1 MSRAHPEKK
10 KGRTGGAF
18 CALLLATSVLALLRP
33 TALHAQETELRGEVS
48 ESAIL
53 SDQQRR
59 ARQLSKANTQV
70 KPAPADTTP
79 TENTPTAYVP
89 ASDGALP
96 DGTDPSQAGAN
107 SIFDPPAAT
116 DDSFADQPPTVQPRR
131 PSTAKQRAA
140 DADKTKDKTK
150 AADKK
155 KPGQTTDQTTTG
167 TTSTSTAADDTD
179 QDTAN
184 RRALTID
191 SVDRQ
196 KLDPGAERTDAIEGQ
211 KKKPE
216 DDPYAATGIKVGSF
230 LLRPTLEQGVTVTSN
245 ADSSAGGKSAV
256 LSETALRFS
265 ATSDWRENSAVIDGY
280 GNFRNTIS
288 GQKINEGRGR
298 IEGTLNVDLDN
309 ELRAI
314 AKLGYEIAP
323 ESASSPDAIAGVTS
337 QPIRQTVDGSLAVK
351 KDVGKLRF
359 ALTGAV
365 SHDIYGDAKLT
376 NGTILSQKDRD
387 STLYTATL
395 RTGYEISPA
404 ITPFAEVEVG
414 RRAYDLRVD
423 SSGFERSSTR
433 LGARAGVEVDM
444 GEKLAGEF
452 SAGWL
457 REAID
462 DNRLEANSGASVN
475 ADLKWSPERGTI
487 IGLTAQTMIEGTT
500 TANESGDILYSG
512 RLTGERQ
519 IRADLTGNA
528 ALGLDW
534 RNYTGSDGHDMTL
547 SAEAGLTW
555 WLNRYVGL
563 TSRARTEKLT
573 SNLPGR
579 NYTANSIYLGLKL
592 QR

>member
-1 MSRAHPEKK
+1 M
-10 KGRTGGAF
+10 
-18 CALLLATSVLALLRP
+18 LLATSVLALLRP

-70 KPAPADTTP
+70 KPAPADTAP
-79 TENTPTAYVP
+79 TGNTPTAYVP
-89 ASDGALP
+89 AGDGALP
-96 DGTDPSQAGAN
+96 DDTEPSQAGAN
-107 SIFDPPAAT
+107 SIFDPPAT
-116 DDSFADQPPTVQPRR
+116 IDDSFVDKPPTVQPRR

-140 DADKTKDKTK
+140 ADADKAKDKTK

-155 KPGQTTDQTTTG
+155 KPGKATDQTTTAATPDG
-167 TTSTSTAADDTD
+167 TAAGDAD

-184 RRALTID
+184 RRVLTVD
-191 SVDRQ
+191 GVDRR

-211 KKKPE
+211 KKKLE

-230 LLRPTLEQGVTVTSN
+230 LLRPTLEQGVAVTSN

-265 ATSDWRENSAVIDGY
+265 AASDWRENSAVIDGY

-288 GQKINEGRGR
+288 GQKINEARGR
-298 IEGTLNVDLDN
+298 IQGTYNVDLDN

-323 ESASSPDAIAGVTS
+323 ESASAPDAIAGVTS
-337 QPIRQTVDGSLAVK
+337 QPIRQTVDGSLAVE

-376 NGTILSQKDRD
+376 DGTVLSQKDQD
-387 STLYTATL
+387 NTLYTATL

-404 ITPFAEVEVG
+404 LTPFAEIELG
-414 RRAYDLRVD
+414 RRVYGQRIDNK
-423 SSGFERSSTR
+423 GFERSSTR
-433 LGARAGVEVDM
+433 LGARAGIEVDM
-444 GEKLAGEF
+444 GEKLKGEF

-462 DNRLEANSGASVN
+462 DKNLEAISGATIN

-487 IGLTAQTMIEGTT
+487 IGLTGQTTVEGTT
-500 TANESGDILYSG
+500 NAGKSGDILYSG

>member
-1 MSRAHPEKK
+1 MSRALPEKK

-70 KPAPADTTP
+70 KPAPADTAP

-96 DGTDPSQAGAN
+96 DDTDPSQAGAN
-107 SIFDPPAAT
+107 SIFDTPATT
-116 DDSFADQPPTVQPRR
+116 DESFADQPPTVQPRR

-140 DADKTKDKTK
+140 AADKTKDKTK

-167 TTSTSTAADDTD
+167 TTPTDTTTADTD

-245 ADSSAGGKSAV
+245 ADSSSGGTSAV

-265 ATSDWRENSAVIDGY
+265 AASDWRENSAVIDGY
-280 GNFRNTIS
+280 GTFRNSIS

-298 IEGTLNVDLDN
+298 IEGTYNVDLDN

-414 RRAYDLRVD
+414 RRAYDLHVD

-487 IGLTAQTMIEGTT
+487 IGLTGQTTIEGTT
-500 TANESGDILYSG
+500 AANESGDILYSG

>member
-1 MSRAHPEKK
+1 MSRAQPEKK
-10 KGRTGGAF
+10 KGRMGRAF

-96 DGTDPSQAGAN
+96 DDTDPPQAGAN
-107 SIFDPPAAT
+107 SIFEPPATT
-116 DDSFADQPPTVQPRR
+116 DESFADQPPTVQPRR

-140 DADKTKDKTK
+140 DADKAKTK

-155 KPGQTTDQTTTG
+155 KPGQATDATTTG
-167 TTSTSTAADDTD
+167 TTSDGTAADDTD

-184 RRALTID
+184 RRALTVD

-216 DDPYAATGIKVGSF
+216 DDPYRATGIKVGSF

-245 ADSSAGGKSAV
+245 ADSSSGGKSAV

-265 ATSDWRENSAVIDGY
+265 AASDWRENSAVIDGY

-298 IEGTLNVDLDN
+298 IEGSLNVDLDN

-323 ESASSPDAIAGVTS
+323 ESASSPNAIPGVAS
-337 QPIRQTVDGSLAVK
+337 QPIRQTVDGSLAIK

-365 SHDIYGDAKLT
+365 SHDFYGDAKLS
-376 NGTILSQKDRD
+376 GGMVLSQKDRD

-423 SSGFERSSTR
+423 SGGFERSSTR

-462 DNRLEANSGASVN
+462 DTSLEANSGASVN

-487 IGLTAQTMIEGTT
+487 IGLTARTMIEGTT
-500 TANESGDILYSG
+500 AANESGDILYSG

-528 ALGLDW
+528 ALGVDW
-534 RNYTGSDGHDMTL
+534 RNYTGSDGHDLTL

>member
-1 MSRAHPEKK
+1 M
-10 KGRTGGAF
+10 
-18 CALLLATSVLALLRP
+18 
-33 TALHAQETELRGEVS
+33 RGEVS

-96 DGTDPSQAGAN
+96 DDTDPSQAGAN
-107 SIFDPPAAT
+107 SIFDQPATT

-155 KPGQTTDQTTTG
+155 KPGPATDPTATG
-167 TTSTSTAADDTD
+167 TTSNGTTTEDAD

-184 RRALTID
+184 RRALTVD

-230 LLRPTLEQGVTVTSN
+230 LLRPTLEQGVTVSSN
-245 ADSSAGGKSAV
+245 ADSSSGGKSAV

-265 ATSDWRENSAVIDGY
+265 AASDWRENSAVIDGY

-298 IEGTLNVDLDN
+298 IEGTLNLDLDN

-314 AKLGYEIAP
+314 AKLGYEVAP

-376 NGTILSQKDRD
+376 SGTILSQKDRD

-404 ITPFAEVEVG
+404 ITPFAEVELG

-423 SSGFERSSTR
+423 SGGFERSSTR
-433 LGARAGVEVDM
+433 LGARAGIEVDI
-444 GEKLAGEF
+444 GEKLTGEF

-462 DNRLEANSGASVN
+462 DKSLEANAGPSIN

-487 IGLTAQTMIEGTT
+487 IGLTGKTTIEGTT
-500 TANESGDILYSG
+500 AANESGDILYSG

>member
-1 MSRAHPEKK
+1 MSRALPEKK
-10 KGRTGGAF
+10 KGRTGRAF

-96 DGTDPSQAGAN
+96 DDTDPSQAGAN
-107 SIFDPPAAT
+107 SIFDQPAAT
-116 DDSFADQPPTVQPRR
+116 DDSFADQPPTVKPRR

-167 TTSTSTAADDTD
+167 TTPTDTTTADTD

-184 RRALTID
+184 RRALTVD
-191 SVDRQ
+191 SVDWQ

-245 ADSSAGGKSAV
+245 ADSSSGGKSAV

-265 ATSDWRENSAVIDGY
+265 AASDWRENSAVIDGY
-280 GNFRNTIS
+280 GTFRNSIS

-298 IEGTLNVDLDN
+298 IEGTYNVDLDN
-309 ELRAI
+309 ELRAT

-337 QPIRQTVDGSLAVK
+337 QPNRQTIDGSLAIK
-351 KDVGKLRF
+351 KDVGKLSF

-414 RRAYDLRVD
+414 RRAYDLRHD
-423 SSGFERSSTR
+423 SGGFERSSTR

-444 GEKLAGEF
+444 GEKLTGEF

-462 DNRLEANSGASVN
+462 DKSLEANAGPSVN

-487 IGLTAQTMIEGTT
+487 IGLTGQTTIEGTT
-500 TANESGDILYSG
+500 AANESGDILYSG

-579 NYTANSIYLGLKL
+579 NYVANSIYLGLKL

>member
-1 MSRAHPEKK
+1 M
-10 KGRTGGAF
+10 
-18 CALLLATSVLALLRP
+18 LALLRP

-70 KPAPADTTP
+70 KPAPADTAP
-79 TENTPTAYVP
+79 TENTPTAYAP

-96 DGTDPSQAGAN
+96 DDTNPSQAGAN
-107 SIFDPPAAT
+107 SIFDQPAAT

-140 DADKTKDKTK
+140 AADKTKDKTK

-155 KPGQTTDQTTTG
+155 KPGQATDQTTTG
-167 TTSTSTAADDTD
+167 TTPTDTTTDGTD

-184 RRALTID
+184 RRALTVD

-245 ADSSAGGKSAV
+245 ADSSSGGKSAA

-265 ATSDWRENSAVIDGY
+265 AASDWRENSAVIDGY
-280 GNFRNTIS
+280 GTFRNSIS

-298 IEGTLNVDLDN
+298 IEGTYNVDLDN

-337 QPIRQTVDGSLAVK
+337 QPNRQTIDGSLAIK

-376 NGTILSQKDRD
+376 DGTVLSQKDRD
-387 STLYTATL
+387 NTLYTATL

-414 RRAYDLRVD
+414 RRAYDLRHD
-423 SSGFERSSTR
+423 SGGFERSSTR

-444 GEKLAGEF
+444 GEKLTGEF

-462 DNRLEANSGASVN
+462 DNSLEANAGPSVN

-487 IGLTAQTMIEGTT
+487 IGLTGQTTIEGTT
-500 TANESGDILYSG
+500 AANESGDILYSG

>member
-1 MSRAHPEKK
+1 MSRAQPENK

-96 DGTDPSQAGAN
+96 DDTDPSQAGAN
-107 SIFDPPAAT
+107 SIFDQPAAT

-155 KPGQTTDQTTTG
+155 KPGQATDQTTTG
-167 TTSTSTAADDTD
+167 TTSTSTTADDTD

-184 RRALTID
+184 RRALTVD

-245 ADSSAGGKSAV
+245 ADSSSGGKSAV

-265 ATSDWRENSAVIDGY
+265 AASDWRENSAVIDGY

-323 ESASSPDAIAGVTS
+323 ESASSPDAIAGVKS
-337 QPIRQTVDGSLAVK
+337 QPIRQTIDGSLGVE

-365 SHDIYGDAKLT
+365 SHDIYGDADLT
-376 NGTILSQKDRD
+376 DGTVLSQKDRD

-404 ITPFAEVEVG
+404 ITPFAEVELG

-423 SSGFERSSTR
+423 SGGFERSSTR
-433 LGARAGVEVDM
+433 LGARAGIEVDM
-444 GEKLAGEF
+444 GEKLTGEF

-462 DNRLEANSGASVN
+462 DKSLEANAGPSIN
-475 ADLKWSPERGTI
+475 ADLKWSPERGTT
-487 IGLTAQTMIEGTT
+487 IGLTGKTTIEGTT
-500 TANESGDILYSG
+500 AANESGDILYSG

>member
-1 MSRAHPEKK
+1 M
-10 KGRTGGAF
+10 
-18 CALLLATSVLALLRP
+18 LRP

-70 KPAPADTTP
+70 KPAPADTAP
-79 TENTPTAYVP
+79 TGNTPTAYVP
-89 ASDGALP
+89 AGDGALP
-96 DGTDPSQAGAN
+96 DDTEPSQAGAN
-107 SIFDPPAAT
+107 SIFDPPAT
-116 DDSFADQPPTVQPRR
+116 IDDSFVDKPPTVQPRR

-140 DADKTKDKTK
+140 ADADKAKDKTK

-155 KPGQTTDQTTTG
+155 KPGKATDQTTTAATPDG
-167 TTSTSTAADDTD
+167 TAAGDAD

-184 RRALTID
+184 RRVLTVD
-191 SVDRQ
+191 GVDRR

-211 KKKPE
+211 KKKLE

-230 LLRPTLEQGVTVTSN
+230 LLRPTLEQGVAVTSN

-265 ATSDWRENSAVIDGY
+265 AASDWRENSAVIDGY

-288 GQKINEGRGR
+288 GQKINEARGR
-298 IEGTLNVDLDN
+298 IQGTYNVDLDN

-323 ESASSPDAIAGVTS
+323 ESASAPDAIAGVTS
-337 QPIRQTVDGSLAVK
+337 QPIRQTVDGSLAVE

-376 NGTILSQKDRD
+376 DGTVLSQKDQD
-387 STLYTATL
+387 NTLYTATL

-404 ITPFAEVEVG
+404 LTPFAEIELG
-414 RRAYDLRVD
+414 RRVYGQRIDNK
-423 SSGFERSSTR
+423 GFERSSTR
-433 LGARAGVEVDM
+433 LGARAGIEVDM
-444 GEKLAGEF
+444 GEKLKGEF

-462 DNRLEANSGASVN
+462 DKNLEAISGATIN

-487 IGLTAQTMIEGTT
+487 IGLTGQTTVEGTT
-500 TANESGDILYSG
+500 NAGKSGDILYSG

>member
-1 MSRAHPEKK
+1 MSRALPEKK

-18 CALLLATSVLALLRP
+18 CALLLATSMLALLRP

-70 KPAPADTTP
+70 KPAPADTAP

-96 DGTDPSQAGAN
+96 DDTDPSQAGAN
-107 SIFDPPAAT
+107 SIFDPPQAT

-140 DADKTKDKTK
+140 AADKTKDKTK

-167 TTSTSTAADDTD
+167 TTPTDTTTADTD

-184 RRALTID
+184 RRALTVD

-245 ADSSAGGKSAV
+245 ADSSSGGKSAV

-265 ATSDWRENSAVIDGY
+265 AASDWRENSAVIDGY
-280 GNFRNTIS
+280 GTFRNSIS

-298 IEGTLNVDLDN
+298 IEGTYNVDLDN

-337 QPIRQTVDGSLAVK
+337 QPNRQTIDGSLAVK
-351 KDVGKLRF
+351 KDVGKLSF

-365 SHDIYGDAKLT
+365 DHDIYGDAKLT
-376 NGTILSQKDRD
+376 DGTVLSQKDRD
-387 STLYTATL
+387 NTLYTATL

-414 RRAYDLRVD
+414 RRAYNQRFD

-433 LGARAGVEVDM
+433 LGARAGLEVDM

-487 IGLTAQTMIEGTT
+487 IGLTGQTTIEGTT
-500 TANESGDILYSG
+500 AANESGDILYSG